1 MVIVKTE
8 ETLAMVQN
16 VAVPYIKAQKSKDE
30 NLHDFKIV
38 NTEWVPENMVLG
50 KPVISKPQEW
60 RPNIS

>member
-1 MVIVKTE
+1 
-8 ETLAMVQN
+8 MVQN

-50 KPVISKPQEW
+50 KPVISKPQE
-60 RPNIS
+60 